1 MKLHALQNDLLLN
14 TKMKGDNK
22 REEEER
28 GTRQVMSKSAS
39 HDSICANN
47 TNTSGTTD
55 NVHSVRT
62 LDSSSLPSLREY
74 NEVSILVH
82 CNAPHNLIRFRL
94 SIIIQ

>member
-1 MKLHALQNDLLLN
+1 MLQNDLLLN
-14 TKMKGDNK
+14 SKMKADNK
-22 REEEER
+22 REEER

-39 HDSICANN
+39 HDNICAN
-47 TNTSGTTD
+47 TNTSGTND

-82 CNAPHNLIRFRL
+82 SNAPHNLIRFRL

>member
-1 MKLHALQNDLLLN
+1 MKLHVLHNDLLLN
-14 TKMKGDNK
+14 TKIKEDNK
-22 REEEER
+22 REEER
-28 GTRQVMSKSAS
+28 GTRHVMSKSAS
-39 HDSICANN
+39 HDSICTN
-47 TNTSGTTD
+47 TNISGTSD